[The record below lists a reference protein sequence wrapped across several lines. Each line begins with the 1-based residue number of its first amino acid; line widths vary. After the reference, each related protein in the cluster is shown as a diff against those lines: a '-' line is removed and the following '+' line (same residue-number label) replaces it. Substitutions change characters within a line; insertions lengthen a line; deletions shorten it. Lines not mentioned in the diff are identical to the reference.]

1 MNLSGPEYYGS
12 GGEAIAKEG
21 HGKLLEQ
28 PYSQRVGGYAD
39 IIKPF
44 IDFLVAALLLLL
56 TSPIMLVIA
65 VMIKLDSKG
74 PVIFKQERYGKNG
87 IKFNIYK
94 FRTMRTDAPKYGLSP
109 TTSHDPRITRLG
121 RLLRKTSLDE
131 LPQLLN
137 IIKGD
142 MSFVGP
148 RPEMKRIVE
157 ESYTDLERRRFLVK
171 PGITGLWQV
180 SDARK
185 EPIHHNLQY
194 DFHYIS
200 NVSLQLDIKIIFR
213 TAMVMIKSNTF

>member
-1 MNLSGPEYYGS
+1 MKISGPEYFGS
-12 GGEAIAKEG
+12 GETLVKEG
-21 HGKLLEQ
+21 NAAVLEQ
-28 PYSQRVGGYAD
+28 PYSQRVGGYTDVMKPLAD
-39 IIKPF
+39 FVIAI
-44 IDFLVAALLLLL
+44 LLLLMTL
-56 TSPIMLVIA
+56 PVMLLSAIL
-65 VMIKLDSKG
+65 IKLDSKG

-87 IKFNIYK
+87 VKFNIYK

-109 TTSHDPRITRLG
+109 TTSNDPRITRLG
-121 RLLRKTSLDE
+121 RILRKTSLDE

-142 MSFVGP
+142 MSFIGP

-157 ESYTDLERRRFLVK
+157 ECYTDLERRRFLVK

-180 SDARK
+180 SEARK

-200 NVSLQLDIKIIFR
+200 NVSMKMDITIIFK
-213 TAMVMIKSNTF
+213 TIGVMIKSNTF

>member
-1 MNLSGPEYYGS
+1 VKLSGPEYFGS
-12 GGEAIAKEG
+12 GETLVKEG
-21 HGKLLEQ
+21 NAAVLEQ
-28 PYSQRVGGYAD
+28 PYSQRVGGYTD
-39 IIKPF
+39 VMKPLV
-44 IDFLVAALLLLL
+44 DFVIAILLLLITL
-56 TSPIMLVIA
+56 PVMLLSAIL
-65 VMIKLDSKG
+65 IKLDSKG

-87 IKFNIYK
+87 VKFNIYK

-121 RLLRKTSLDE
+121 RILRKTSLDE

-142 MSFVGP
+142 MSFIGP

-157 ESYTDLERRRFLVK
+157 ECYTDLERRRFLVK

-180 SDARK
+180 SEARK

-200 NVSLQLDIKIIFR
+200 NVSMKMDITIIFK
-213 TAMVMIKSNTF
+213 TIGVMIKSNTF

>member
-1 MNLSGPEYYGS
+1 MKLSGPEYFGS
-12 GGEAIAKEG
+12 GETLVKEG
-21 HGKLLEQ
+21 NAAVLEQ
-28 PYSQRVGGYAD
+28 PYSQRVGGYTDVMKPLAD
-39 IIKPF
+39 FVIA
-44 IDFLVAALLLLL
+44 VLLLLVTL
-56 TSPIMLVIA
+56 PVMLLSAIL
-65 VMIKLDSKG
+65 IKLDSKG

-87 IKFNIYK
+87 VKFNIYK

-121 RLLRKTSLDE
+121 RILRKTSLDE

-142 MSFVGP
+142 MSFIGP

-157 ESYTDLERRRFLVK
+157 ECYTELERRRFLVK

-180 SDARK
+180 SEARK

-200 NVSLQLDIKIIFR
+200 NVSMKMDIAIVFKTIG
-213 TAMVMIKSNTF
+213 VMIKSNTF

>member
-1 MNLSGPEYYGS
+1 VKLSRPEYFGS
-12 GGEAIAKEG
+12 GEALAKEG
-21 HGKLLEQ
+21 TSAILEQ
-28 PYSQRVGGYAD
+28 PYSRRVGGYAD
-39 IIKPF
+39 VVKPF
-44 IDFLVAALLLLL
+44 VDFIIAAVLLLITSPVMLVAA
-56 TSPIMLVIA
+56 I
-65 VMIKLDSKG
+65 MIKLDSKG
-74 PVIFKQERYGKNG
+74 PVIFRQERYGKNG
-87 IKFNIYK
+87 VKFNIYK
-94 FRTMRTDAPKYGLSP
+94 FRTMRTDAPKYSASP
-109 TTSHDPRITRLG
+109 TTSDDPRITRLG

-142 MSFVGP
+142 MSFIGP

-180 SDARK
+180 SEARK

-200 NVSLQLDIKIIFR
+200 NISFKMDVTIIFK
-213 TAMVMIKSNTF
+213 TVGVMIKSNTF

>member
-1 MNLSGPEYYGS
+1 MKLSGPEYFG
-12 GGEAIAKEG
+12 GGETLVKEG
-21 HGKLLEQ
+21 NAAVLEQ
-28 PYSQRVGGYAD
+28 PYSQRVGGYTDVMKPLAD
-39 IIKPF
+39 FVIAI
-44 IDFLVAALLLLL
+44 LLLLITL
-56 TSPIMLVIA
+56 PVMLLSAIL
-65 VMIKLDSKG
+65 IKLDSKG

-87 IKFNIYK
+87 VKFNIYK

-121 RLLRKTSLDE
+121 RILRKTSLDE

-142 MSFVGP
+142 MSFIGP

-157 ESYTDLERRRFLVK
+157 ECYTDLERRRFLVK

-180 SDARK
+180 SEARK

-200 NVSLQLDIKIIFR
+200 NVSMRMDITIIFK
-213 TAMVMIKSNTF
+213 TIGVMIKSNTF

>member
-1 MNLSGPEYYGS
+1 MKLSGPEYFGS
-12 GGEAIAKEG
+12 GETLVKEG
-21 HGKLLEQ
+21 NAAVLEQ
-28 PYSQRVGGYAD
+28 PYSQRVGGYTD
-39 IIKPF
+39 VMKPLV
-44 IDFLVAALLLLL
+44 DFVIAILLLLITL
-56 TSPIMLVIA
+56 PVMLLSAIL
-65 VMIKLDSKG
+65 IKLDSKG

-87 IKFNIYK
+87 VKFNIYK

-121 RLLRKTSLDE
+121 RILRKTSLDE

-142 MSFVGP
+142 MSFIGP

-157 ESYTDLERRRFLVK
+157 ECYTDLERRRFLVK

-180 SDARK
+180 SEARK

-200 NVSLQLDIKIIFR
+200 NVSMKMDITIIFK
-213 TAMVMIKSNTF
+213 TIGVMIKSNTF

>member
-1 MNLSGPEYYGS
+1 MKLSRPEYFGS
-12 GGEAIAKEG
+12 GEALVKDGTSAV
-21 HGKLLEQ
+21 LEQ

-44 IDFLVAALLLLL
+44 IDFIIAAVLLLITSPVMLVAA
-56 TSPIMLVIA
+56 I
-65 VMIKLDSKG
+65 MIKLDSKG
-74 PVIFKQERYGKNG
+74 PVIFRQERYGKNG
-87 IKFNIYK
+87 VKFSIYK
-94 FRTMRTDAPKYGLSP
+94 FRTMRTDAPKYGVSP
-109 TTSHDPRITRLG
+109 TTSDDPRITRLG

-142 MSFVGP
+142 MSFIGP

-180 SDARK
+180 SDVRK

-200 NVSLQLDIKIIFR
+200 NVSMKMDIIIIFK
-213 TAMVMIKSNTF
+213 TVGVMIKSNTF

>member
-1 MNLSGPEYYGS
+1 MKLSRPEYFGS
-12 GGEAIAKEG
+12 GEALAKEG
-21 HGKLLEQ
+21 TSAILEQ
-28 PYSQRVGGYAD
+28 PYSRRVGGYAD
-39 IIKPF
+39 VVKPF
-44 IDFLVAALLLLL
+44 VDFIIAAVLLLITSPVMLVAA
-56 TSPIMLVIA
+56 I
-65 VMIKLDSKG
+65 MIKLDSKG
-74 PVIFKQERYGKNG
+74 PVIFRQERYGKNG
-87 IKFNIYK
+87 VKFNIYK
-94 FRTMRTDAPKYGLSP
+94 FRTMRTDAPKYSASP
-109 TTSHDPRITRLG
+109 TTSDDPRITRLG

-142 MSFVGP
+142 MSFIGP

-180 SDARK
+180 SEARK

-200 NVSLQLDIKIIFR
+200 NISFKMDVTIIFK
-213 TAMVMIKSNTF
+213 TVGVMIKSNTF

>member
-1 MNLSGPEYYGS
+1 MKPLADFVI
-12 GGEAIAKEG
+12 AI
-21 HGKLLEQ
+21 
-28 PYSQRVGGYAD
+28 
-39 IIKPF
+39 
-44 IDFLVAALLLLL
+44 LLLLITL
-56 TSPIMLVIA
+56 PVMLLSAIL
-65 VMIKLDSKG
+65 IKLDSKG

-87 IKFNIYK
+87 VKFNIYK

-121 RLLRKTSLDE
+121 RILRKTSLDE

-142 MSFVGP
+142 MSFIGP

-157 ESYTDLERRRFLVK
+157 ECYTDLERRRFLVK

-180 SDARK
+180 SEARK

-200 NVSLQLDIKIIFR
+200 NVSMKMDITIIFK
-213 TAMVMIKSNTF
+213 TIGVMIKSNTF

>member
-1 MNLSGPEYYGS
+1 MNLSEPEYFGS
-12 GGEAIAKEG
+12 GESLVKDGNAVV
-21 HGKLLEQ
+21 LEQ

-39 IIKPF
+39 VIKPF
-44 IDFLVAALLLLL
+44 ADFVIAILLLLITL
-56 TSPIMLVIA
+56 PVMLVSAIL
-65 VMIKLDSKG
+65 IKLDSKG

-87 IKFNIYK
+87 VKFNIYK
-94 FRTMRTDAPKYGLSP
+94 FRTMRTDAPQYGLSP

-121 RLLRKTSLDE
+121 RILRKTSLDE

-142 MSFVGP
+142 MSFIGP

-157 ESYTDLERRRFLVK
+157 ECYTDLERRRFLVK

-180 SDARK
+180 SEARK

-194 DFHYIS
+194 DFHYIA
-200 NVSLQLDIKIIFR
+200 NVSLKMDITIIFK
-213 TAMVMIKSNTF
+213 TIGVMIKSNTF